1 MIEEQKLIVIDAN
14 ELLSRVEDLKKSGNR
29 LVQIC
34 CVLIGDKLEL
44 NYSFDKDYSFTNLRI
59 VLPVNDLTIDSVSG
73 IYLQALLYENEM
85 HDLYGVE
92 VKNMAI
98 DYKGTFY
105 RTSVK
110 TPFNPGKAEA

>member
-1 MIEEQKLIVIDAN
+1 MIEEQKLITINAD
-14 ELLSRVEDLKKSGNR
+14 ELVARVDEMKKSNHR

-34 CVLIGDKLEL
+34 CAKVGETIEV
-44 NYSFDKDYSFTNLRI
+44 NYSFDKDYHFTNFRV
-59 VLPVNDLTIDSVSG
+59 VLTQDNLKINSVSG
-73 IYLQALLYENEM
+73 IYLQALLYENEA

-98 DYKGTFY
+98 DYNGTFY

-110 TPFNPGKAEA
+110 TPFNPQPAKE